1 MSIGQ
6 YVTQDIF
13 ASYEFGMGKGGGN
26 RVGIEYSITPRLK
39 LKGSTNGITEPGHR
53 FSLASRLLGLGLVR
67 ALCRSS

>member
-13 ASYEFGMGKGGGN
+13 MSYEFGMGKGGGN

-39 LKGSTNGITEPGHR
+39 LKGARTTTEPR
-53 FSLASRLLGLGLVR
+53 PSIFWRR
-67 ALCRSS
+67 DY